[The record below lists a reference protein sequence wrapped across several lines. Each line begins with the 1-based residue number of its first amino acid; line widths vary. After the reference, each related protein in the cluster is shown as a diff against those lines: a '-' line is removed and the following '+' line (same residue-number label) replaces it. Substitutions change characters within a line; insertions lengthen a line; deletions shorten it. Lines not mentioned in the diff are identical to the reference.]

1 MGELAS
7 WKHCPRCG
15 ADLEVEEGGAKA
27 ECPRCAFRHY
37 AHSQVTACAI
47 VVDDAGRVLLS
58 RRGAE
63 PFEGRWDLPG
73 GFLGEGEHPHDAV
86 RRELAE
92 ETGLEVEPRELVG
105 IWMDRYSEDD
115 SGPATMN
122 LYFTAVAAG
131 GEGTP
136 ADDVTE
142 LRWARPDEL
151 PPPEEL
157 AFHIA
162 DVLRV
167 WREQHSAGA
176 PASGR
181 RL

>member
-1 MGELAS
+1 MGEVGS

-15 ADLEVEEGGAKA
+15 SALEVEEDGTKA
-27 ECPRCAFRHY
+27 ECSRCGFRHY

-47 VVDDAGRVLLS
+47 VVDGAGRVLLS
-58 RRGAE
+58 RRGAS

-73 GFLGEGEHPHDAV
+73 GFVGEGEHPRDAV
-86 RRELAE
+86 RRELNE
-92 ETGLEVEPRELVG
+92 ETGLVVEPHELVG

-122 LYFTAVAAG
+122 LYFAATKIG
-131 GEGTP
+131 GQGEP

-142 LRWARPDEL
+142 LRWAAPDEL
-151 PPPEEL
+151 PPPDEF

-167 WREQHSAGA
+167 WRNQHS
-176 PASGR
+176 
-181 RL
+181 